1 MKIKRDKRVELLAP
15 AGSFQSVVAAVNA
28 GADAVYMGGRRFG
41 ARAYADSA
49 QAEGEDM
56 VMEAIRYCHLFS
68 VKLYMTVNILF
79 KDDELKELFSYI
91 KPYYEAGVDGLIMQ
105 DLGAVRRIRAM
116 FPDLEV
122 HASTQQ
128 TITSVAG
135 ARMAQRFGMTRAVV
149 SRELS
154 LQEIR
159 KIHDESGMELEVFC
173 HGAMCYSYSGACFM
187 SSLLGGRSGNRG
199 RCAGTCRL
207 CYETAGQKGYYLS
220 MKDMQTI
227 ELLPELIEAGAYSFK
242 IEGRMKSPLYTAGVV
257 SVYRKYLDLALDCSD
272 RKQGA
277 AKHTAGGTAES
288 PADAAER
295 NVESSAEA
303 KRQNMMGTV
312 GRKSAAAGAAA
323 KHESVPGYRV
333 AEEDLRTLR
342 EIFDRGGT
350 SSYLKKHNGADMI
363 ALSEKKFRAVDQ
375 TVTERIQAAYIDR
388 NRTITVDAVMDM
400 TVGAP
405 AVLTLSD
412 AAGRMVT
419 AVSEDLVLEAE
430 NRPMQAAEVEARL
443 RKTGGTAFTLG
454 DVQVS
459 VHGDAFYPVGKLNEL
474 RRTALAM
481 YEEEISRGSQRTYA
495 AQSDR

>member
-105 DLGAVRRIRAM
+105 DLGAVRVIRSM

-242 IEGRMKSPLYTAGVV
+242 IEGRMKSPVYTAGVV
-257 SVYRKYLDLALDCSD
+257 SVYRKYLDLALDCID
-272 RKQGA
+272 RKQEA
-277 AKHTAGGTAES
+277 AKHG
-288 PADAAER
+288 
-295 NVESSAEA
+295 SAP
-303 KRQNMMGTV
+303 V
-312 GRKSAAAGAAA
+312 
-323 KHESVPGYRV
+323 YRV

-388 NRTITVDAVMDM
+388 NRTITVDAAMDM

-419 AVSEDLVLEAE
+419 AVSEDLVLAAE
-430 NRPMQAAEVEARL
+430 QRPMQATEVEARL

-459 VHGDAFYPVGKLNEL
+459 VHGDAFYPVGRLNEL

-481 YEEEISRGSQRTYA
+481 YEEEILRGSQRTYA

>member
-105 DLGAVRRIRAM
+105 DLGAVRVIRSM

-187 SSLLGGRSGNRG
+187 SSLFGGRSGNRG

-242 IEGRMKSPLYTAGVV
+242 IEGRMKSPVYTAGVV
-257 SVYRKYLDLALDCSD
+257 SVYRKYLDLALDCID
-272 RKQGA
+272 RKQEA
-277 AKHTAGGTAES
+277 AKHG
-288 PADAAER
+288 
-295 NVESSAEA
+295 
-303 KRQNMMGTV
+303 
-312 GRKSAAAGAAA
+312 
-323 KHESVPGYRV
+323 SVPGYCV

-388 NRTITVDAVMDM
+388 NRTITVDAAMDM

-419 AVSEDLVLEAE
+419 AVSEDLVLAAE
-430 NRPMQAAEVEARL
+430 QRPMQATEVEARL

-459 VHGDAFYPVGKLNEL
+459 VHGDAFYPVGRLNEL

-481 YEEEISRGSQRTYA
+481 YEEEILRGSQRTYA

>member
-272 RKQGA
+272 RKNL
-277 AKHTAGGTAES
+277 KT
-288 PADAAER
+288 
-295 NVESSAEA
+295 
-303 KRQNMMGTV
+303 
-312 GRKSAAAGAAA
+312 
-323 KHESVPGYRV
+323 YRV

-375 TVTERIQAAYIDR
+375 TVTDRIQAAYIDR

-419 AVSEDLVLEAE
+419 AVSEDLVLPAE
-430 NRPMQAAEVEARL
+430 QRPVQATEVEARL

-454 DVQVS
+454 NVQVS

-474 RRTALAM
+474 RRNALAL
-481 YEEEISRGSQRTYA
+481 YEEEILRGSQRTYA

>member
-272 RKQGA
+272 RKNL
-277 AKHTAGGTAES
+277 KT
-288 PADAAER
+288 
-295 NVESSAEA
+295 
-303 KRQNMMGTV
+303 
-312 GRKSAAAGAAA
+312 
-323 KHESVPGYRV
+323 YRV

-375 TVTERIQAAYIDR
+375 TVTDRIQAAYIDR

-419 AVSEDLVLEAE
+419 AVSEDLVLPAE
-430 NRPMQAAEVEARL
+430 QRPVQATEVEARL

-459 VHGDAFYPVGKLNEL
+459 VHGDAFYPVGRLNEL
-474 RRTALAM
+474 RRTALAL
-481 YEEEISRGSQRTYA
+481 YEEEILRGSQRTYA

>member
-1 MKIKRDKRVELLAP
+1 MRVIVRSHPRRNKSMKIKRDKRVELLAP

-28 GADAVYMGGRRFG
+28 GTDAVYMGGRRFG

-135 ARMAQRFGMTRAVV
+135 ARMAQRFGMTRAVL

-257 SVYRKYLDLALDCSD
+257 SVYRKYLDLALDCID

-277 AKHTAGGTAES
+277 AKHGS
-288 PADAAER
+288 M
-295 NVESSAEA
+295 S
-303 KRQNMMGTV
+303 
-312 GRKSAAAGAAA
+312 
-323 KHESVPGYRV
+323 GYRV

-375 TVTERIQAAYIDR
+375 TVTDRIQAAYIDR

-419 AVSEDLVLEAE
+419 AVSEDLVLPAE
-430 NRPMQAAEVEARL
+430 QRPVQATEVEARL

-454 DVQVS
+454 NVQVS

-481 YEEEISRGSQRTYA
+481 YEEERMLG
-495 AQSDR
+495 D

>member
-91 KPYYEAGVDGLIMQ
+91 KTYYEAGVDGLIMQ
-105 DLGAVRRIRAM
+105 DLGAVRVIRSM

-242 IEGRMKSPLYTAGVV
+242 IEGRMKSPVYTAGVV
-257 SVYRKYLDLALDCSD
+257 SVYRKYLDLALDCID

-277 AKHTAGGTAES
+277 AKHGS
-288 PADAAER
+288 M
-295 NVESSAEA
+295 SS
-303 KRQNMMGTV
+303 
-312 GRKSAAAGAAA
+312 
-323 KHESVPGYRV
+323 YRV

-375 TVTERIQAAYIDR
+375 TVTDRIQAAYIDR

-419 AVSEDLVLEAE
+419 AVSEDLVLPAE
-430 NRPMQAAEVEARL
+430 QRPVQATEVEARL

>member
-257 SVYRKYLDLALDCSD
+257 SVYRKYLDLALDCID
-272 RKQGA
+272 RKRGA
-277 AKHTAGGTAES
+277 T
-288 PADAAER
+288 
-295 NVESSAEA
+295 
-303 KRQNMMGTV
+303 
-312 GRKSAAAGAAA
+312 
-323 KHESVPGYRV
+323 KHESASDYRV

-375 TVTERIQAAYIDR
+375 TVTDRIQAAYIDR
-388 NRTITVDAVMDM
+388 NRTITVDAAMDM

-419 AVSEDLVLEAE
+419 AVSEDLVLAAE
-430 NRPMQAAEVEARL
+430 QRPMLATEVEARL

-474 RRTALAM
+474 RRTALAL
-481 YEEEISRGSQRTYA
+481 YEEEILRGSQRIYA

>member
-257 SVYRKYLDLALDCSD
+257 SVYRKYLDFALDCID
-272 RKQGA
+272 RKRG
-277 AKHTAGGTAES
+277 
-288 PADAAER
+288 
-295 NVESSAEA
+295 
-303 KRQNMMGTV
+303 
-312 GRKSAAAGAAA
+312 AA
-323 KHESVPGYRV
+323 KHESASDYRV
-333 AEEDLRTLR
+333 AEEDLRILR

-375 TVTERIQAAYIDR
+375 TVTDRIQAAYIDR
-388 NRTITVDAVMDM
+388 NRTITVDAAMDM

-419 AVSEDLVLEAE
+419 AVSDDLVLPAE
-430 NRPMQAAEVEARL
+430 QRPVQATEVEARL

-474 RRTALAM
+474 RRTALAL
-481 YEEEISRGSQRTYA
+481 YEEEILRGSQRIYA

>member
-1 MKIKRDKRVELLAP
+1 MKIKRYKRVELLAP

-105 DLGAVRRIRAM
+105 DLGAVRVIRSM

-272 RKQGA
+272 RKNL
-277 AKHTAGGTAES
+277 KT
-288 PADAAER
+288 
-295 NVESSAEA
+295 
-303 KRQNMMGTV
+303 
-312 GRKSAAAGAAA
+312 
-323 KHESVPGYRV
+323 YRV

-375 TVTERIQAAYIDR
+375 TVTDRIQAAYIDR

-419 AVSEDLVLEAE
+419 AVSEDLVLPAE
-430 NRPMQAAEVEARL
+430 QQPVQATEVEARL

-459 VHGDAFYPVGKLNEL
+459 VHGDAFYPVGRLNEL

-481 YEEEISRGSQRTYA
+481 YEEEILRGSQRTYA

>member
-1 MKIKRDKRVELLAP
+1 MKIQRDKRVELLAP

-28 GADAVYMGGRRFG
+28 GADAVYMGGRKFG

-105 DLGAVRRIRAM
+105 DLGAVRLIRAM

-135 ARMAQRFGMTRAVV
+135 ARMAQHFGMTRAVL

-207 CYETAGQKGYYLS
+207 CYETAGKKGYYLS
-220 MKDMQTI
+220 MKDMQTV

-242 IEGRMKSPLYTAGVV
+242 IEGRMKSPVYTAGVV
-257 SVYRKYLDLALDCSD
+257 SVYRKYLDRALTYLDE
-272 RKQGA
+272 KKTG
-277 AKHTAGGTAES
+277 
-288 PADAAER
+288 
-295 NVESSAEA
+295 N
-303 KRQNMMGTV
+303 
-312 GRKSAAAGAAA
+312 
-323 KHESVPGYRV
+323 YRV
-333 AEEDLRTLR
+333 AEEDLKTLR

-350 SSYLKKHNGADMI
+350 SSYMKKHNGADMI
-363 ALSEKKFRAVDQ
+363 AITEKKFRAVDQ
-375 TVTERIQAAYIDR
+375 SVTDRIQAEYIDR
-388 NRTITVDAVMDM
+388 NRTCTVDASMDM

-405 AVLTLSD
+405 AVLTIRD
-412 AAGRMVT
+412 ATGRMVT
-419 AVSEDLVLEAE
+419 AVSEDLVFEAE
-430 NRPMQAAEVEARL
+430 NRPMSPADVEARL

-454 DVQVS
+454 EVEVS
-459 VHGDAFYPVGKLNEL
+459 IHGDAFYPVGKLNEL
-474 RRTALAM
+474 RRSALAM
-481 YEEEISRGSQRTYA
+481 YEEEILRGSQRTYA
-495 AQSDR
+495 AQSNR

>member
-135 ARMAQRFGMTRAVV
+135 ARMAQHFGMTRAVV

-257 SVYRKYLDLALDCSD
+257 SVYRKYLDLALDCID

-277 AKHTAGGTAES
+277 AKHES
-288 PADAAER
+288 ASD
-295 NVESSAEA
+295 
-303 KRQNMMGTV
+303 
-312 GRKSAAAGAAA
+312 
-323 KHESVPGYRV
+323 YCV

-375 TVTERIQAAYIDR
+375 MVTDRIQAAYIDR
-388 NRTITVDAVMDM
+388 NRTIMVDATMDM

-419 AVSEDLVLEAE
+419 AVSEDLVLPAE
-430 NRPMQAAEVEARL
+430 QRPVQATEVEARL

-474 RRTALAM
+474 RRNALAL
-481 YEEEISRGSQRTYA
+481 YEEEILRGSQRTYA

>member
-135 ARMAQRFGMTRAVV
+135 ARMAQHFGMTRAVV

-257 SVYRKYLDLALDCSD
+257 SVYRKYLDLALDCID
-272 RKQGA
+272 RKRGA
-277 AKHTAGGTAES
+277 T
-288 PADAAER
+288 
-295 NVESSAEA
+295 
-303 KRQNMMGTV
+303 
-312 GRKSAAAGAAA
+312 
-323 KHESVPGYRV
+323 KHESASDYRV

-375 TVTERIQAAYIDR
+375 TVTDRIQAAYIDR
-388 NRTITVDAVMDM
+388 NRTITVDAAMDM

-405 AVLTLSD
+405 AMLTLSD

-419 AVSEDLVLEAE
+419 AVSEDLVLPAE
-430 NRPMQAAEVEARL
+430 QRPVQATEVEARL

-474 RRTALAM
+474 RRTALAL
-481 YEEEISRGSQRTYA
+481 YEEEILRGSQRTYA

>member
-105 DLGAVRRIRAM
+105 DLGAVRVIRSM

-242 IEGRMKSPLYTAGVV
+242 IEGRMKSPVYTAGVV
-257 SVYRKYLDLALDCSD
+257 SVYRKYLDLALDCID
-272 RKQGA
+272 RKQS
-277 AKHTAGGTAES
+277 T
-288 PADAAER
+288 
-295 NVESSAEA
+295 
-303 KRQNMMGTV
+303 
-312 GRKSAAAGAAA
+312 
-323 KHESVPGYRV
+323 YRV

-388 NRTITVDAVMDM
+388 NRTITVDAAMDM

-419 AVSEDLVLEAE
+419 AVSEDLVLAAE
-430 NRPMQAAEVEARL
+430 QRPMQATEVETRL

-459 VHGDAFYPVGKLNEL
+459 VHGDAFYPVGRLNEL

-481 YEEEISRGSQRTYA
+481 YEEEILRGSQRTYA

>member
-105 DLGAVRRIRAM
+105 DLGAVRVIRSM

-242 IEGRMKSPLYTAGVV
+242 IEGRMKSPVYTAGVV
-257 SVYRKYLDLALDCSD
+257 SVYRKYLDLALDCID

-277 AKHTAGGTAES
+277 AKHGS
-288 PADAAER
+288 M
-295 NVESSAEA
+295 SS
-303 KRQNMMGTV
+303 
-312 GRKSAAAGAAA
+312 
-323 KHESVPGYRV
+323 YRV

-375 TVTERIQAAYIDR
+375 TVTDRIQAAYIDR

-419 AVSEDLVLEAE
+419 AVSEDLVLPAE
-430 NRPMQAAEVEARL
+430 QRPVQATEVEARL

>member
-79 KDDELKELFSYI
+79 KNDELKELFSYI

-105 DLGAVRRIRAM
+105 DLGAVRVIRSM

-272 RKQGA
+272 RKNL
-277 AKHTAGGTAES
+277 KT
-288 PADAAER
+288 
-295 NVESSAEA
+295 
-303 KRQNMMGTV
+303 
-312 GRKSAAAGAAA
+312 
-323 KHESVPGYRV
+323 YRV

-375 TVTERIQAAYIDR
+375 TVTDRIQAAYIDR
-388 NRTITVDAVMDM
+388 NRTITVDAAMDM

-419 AVSEDLVLEAE
+419 AVSEDLVLPAE
-430 NRPMQAAEVEARL
+430 QRPVQATEVEARL

-474 RRTALAM
+474 RRTALAL
-481 YEEEISRGSQRTYA
+481 YEEEILRGSQRTYA

>member
-28 GADAVYMGGRRFG
+28 GTDAVYMGGRRFG

-135 ARMAQRFGMTRAVV
+135 ARMAQRFGMTRAVL

-272 RKQGA
+272 RKNL
-277 AKHTAGGTAES
+277 KT
-288 PADAAER
+288 
-295 NVESSAEA
+295 
-303 KRQNMMGTV
+303 
-312 GRKSAAAGAAA
+312 
-323 KHESVPGYRV
+323 YRV

-375 TVTERIQAAYIDR
+375 TVTDRIQAAYIDR

-419 AVSEDLVLEAE
+419 AVSEDLVLPAE
-430 NRPMQAAEVEARL
+430 QRPVQATEVEARL

-454 DVQVS
+454 NVQVS

-481 YEEEISRGSQRTYA
+481 YEEEILSGSQRTYA

>member
-105 DLGAVRRIRAM
+105 DLGAVRVIRSM

-227 ELLPELIEAGAYSFK
+227 ELLPELLEAGAYSFK
-242 IEGRMKSPLYTAGVV
+242 IEGRMKSPVYTAGVV

-272 RKQGA
+272 RKNL
-277 AKHTAGGTAES
+277 KT
-288 PADAAER
+288 
-295 NVESSAEA
+295 
-303 KRQNMMGTV
+303 
-312 GRKSAAAGAAA
+312 
-323 KHESVPGYRV
+323 YRV

-375 TVTERIQAAYIDR
+375 MVTDRIQAAYIDR
-388 NRTITVDAVMDM
+388 NRTIMVDAVMDM

-412 AAGRMVT
+412 AAGRIVT
-419 AVSEDLVLEAE
+419 AVSEDLVLPAE
-430 NRPMQAAEVEARL
+430 QRPMQATEVEARL

-454 DVQVS
+454 NVQVS

-481 YEEEISRGSQRTYA
+481 YEEEILRGSQRTYA

>member
-105 DLGAVRRIRAM
+105 DLGAVRQIRAM

-257 SVYRKYLDLALDCSD
+257 SVYRKYLDLALDCID
-272 RKQGA
+272 RKRGA
-277 AKHTAGGTAES
+277 A
-288 PADAAER
+288 
-295 NVESSAEA
+295 N
-303 KRQNMMGTV
+303 
-312 GRKSAAAGAAA
+312 
-323 KHESVPGYRV
+323 HESASDYRV

-375 TVTERIQAAYIDR
+375 TVTDRIQAAYIDR
-388 NRTITVDAVMDM
+388 NRTITVDAAMDM

-419 AVSEDLVLEAE
+419 AVSEDLVLPAE
-430 NRPMQAAEVEARL
+430 QRPVQAMEVEARL

-459 VHGDAFYPVGKLNEL
+459 VHGDAFYPVGRLNEL
-474 RRTALAM
+474 RRTALAL
-481 YEEEISRGSQRTYA
+481 YEEEILRGSQRTYA

>member
-105 DLGAVRRIRAM
+105 DLGAVRVIRSM

-128 TITSVAG
+128 TIASVAG

-242 IEGRMKSPLYTAGVV
+242 IEGRMKSPVYTAGVV
-257 SVYRKYLDLALDCSD
+257 SVYRKYLDLALDCID
-272 RKQGA
+272 RKQEAAKRTAGGAMSEEKRNAEDPAAATKRNAESPVSAGGQRAVASVTA
-277 AKHTAGGTAES
+277 AKHG
-288 PADAAER
+288 
-295 NVESSAEA
+295 
-303 KRQNMMGTV
+303 
-312 GRKSAAAGAAA
+312 
-323 KHESVPGYRV
+323 SVPGYRV

-388 NRTITVDAVMDM
+388 NRTITVDAAMDM

-419 AVSEDLVLEAE
+419 AVSEDLVLAAE
-430 NRPMQAAEVEARL
+430 QRPMQATEVEARL

-481 YEEEISRGSQRTYA
+481 YEEEILRGSQRTYA

>member
-105 DLGAVRRIRAM
+105 DLGAVRQIRAM

-135 ARMAQRFGMTRAVV
+135 ARMAQHFGMTRAVV

-257 SVYRKYLDLALDCSD
+257 SVYRKYLDLALDCID
-272 RKQGA
+272 RKRGA
-277 AKHTAGGTAES
+277 T
-288 PADAAER
+288 
-295 NVESSAEA
+295 
-303 KRQNMMGTV
+303 
-312 GRKSAAAGAAA
+312 
-323 KHESVPGYRV
+323 KHESASDYRV

-375 TVTERIQAAYIDR
+375 TVTDRIQAAYIDR
-388 NRTITVDAVMDM
+388 NRTITVDAAMDM

-419 AVSEDLVLEAE
+419 AVSEDLVLAAE
-430 NRPMQAAEVEARL
+430 QRPMLATEVEARL

-481 YEEEISRGSQRTYA
+481 YEEEILRGSQRTYA

>member
-56 VMEAIRYCHLFS
+56 VMEAIRYCHFFS

-105 DLGAVRRIRAM
+105 DLGAVRVIRSM

-272 RKQGA
+272 RKNL
-277 AKHTAGGTAES
+277 KT
-288 PADAAER
+288 
-295 NVESSAEA
+295 
-303 KRQNMMGTV
+303 
-312 GRKSAAAGAAA
+312 
-323 KHESVPGYRV
+323 YRV

-375 TVTERIQAAYIDR
+375 TVTDRIQAAYIDR

-419 AVSEDLVLEAE
+419 AVSEDLVLPAE
-430 NRPMQAAEVEARL
+430 QQPVQATEVEARL

-459 VHGDAFYPVGKLNEL
+459 VHGDAFYPVGRLNEL

-481 YEEEISRGSQRTYA
+481 YEEEILRGSQRTYA

>member
-257 SVYRKYLDLALDCSD
+257 SVYRKYLDLALDCID
-272 RKQGA
+272 RKRGA
-277 AKHTAGGTAES
+277 A
-288 PADAAER
+288 
-295 NVESSAEA
+295 N
-303 KRQNMMGTV
+303 
-312 GRKSAAAGAAA
+312 
-323 KHESVPGYRV
+323 HESASDYRV

-375 TVTERIQAAYIDR
+375 TVTDRIQAAYIDR
-388 NRTITVDAVMDM
+388 NRTITVDAAMDM

-405 AVLTLSD
+405 AVLTPSD

-419 AVSEDLVLEAE
+419 AVSEDLVLPAE
-430 NRPMQAAEVEARL
+430 QRPVQATEVEARL

-459 VHGDAFYPVGKLNEL
+459 VHGDAFYPVGRLNEL
-474 RRTALAM
+474 RRTALAL
-481 YEEEISRGSQRTYA
+481 YEEEILRGSQRTYA

>member
-1 MKIKRDKRVELLAP
+1 MKIQRDKRVELLAP

-28 GADAVYMGGRRFG
+28 GADAVYMGGRKFG

-105 DLGAVRRIRAM
+105 DLGAVRLIRAM

-135 ARMAQRFGMTRAVV
+135 ARMAQHFGMTRAVL

-207 CYETAGQKGYYLS
+207 CYETAGKKGYYLS
-220 MKDMQTI
+220 MKDMQTV

-242 IEGRMKSPLYTAGVV
+242 IEGRMKSPVYTAGVV
-257 SVYRKYLDLALDCSD
+257 SVYRKYLDRALTYLDE
-272 RKQGA
+272 KKTG
-277 AKHTAGGTAES
+277 
-288 PADAAER
+288 
-295 NVESSAEA
+295 N
-303 KRQNMMGTV
+303 
-312 GRKSAAAGAAA
+312 
-323 KHESVPGYRV
+323 YRV
-333 AEEDLRTLR
+333 AEEDLKTLR

-350 SSYLKKHNGADMI
+350 SSYMKKHNGADMI
-363 ALSEKKFRAVDQ
+363 AITEKKFRAVDQ
-375 TVTERIQAAYIDR
+375 SVTDRIQAEYIDR
-388 NRTITVDAVMDM
+388 NRTCTVDASMDM

-405 AVLTLSD
+405 AVLTIRD
-412 AAGRMVT
+412 ATGRMVT
-419 AVSEDLVLEAE
+419 AVSEDLVFEAE
-430 NRPMQAAEVEARL
+430 NRPMSPADVEARL

-454 DVQVS
+454 EVEVS
-459 VHGDAFYPVGKLNEL
+459 IHGDAFYPVGKLNEL
-474 RRTALAM
+474 RRSALAM
-481 YEEEISRGSQRTYA
+481 YEEEILRGSQRTYA

>member
-135 ARMAQRFGMTRAVV
+135 ARMAQHFGMTRAVV

-257 SVYRKYLDLALDCSD
+257 SVYRKYLDLALDCID
-272 RKQGA
+272 RKRGA
-277 AKHTAGGTAES
+277 T
-288 PADAAER
+288 
-295 NVESSAEA
+295 
-303 KRQNMMGTV
+303 
-312 GRKSAAAGAAA
+312 
-323 KHESVPGYRV
+323 KHESASDYRV

-375 TVTERIQAAYIDR
+375 TVTDRIQAAYIDR
-388 NRTITVDAVMDM
+388 NRTITVDAAMDM

-419 AVSEDLVLEAE
+419 AVSEDLVLAAE
-430 NRPMQAAEVEARL
+430 QRPMLATKVEARL

-474 RRTALAM
+474 RRTALAL
-481 YEEEISRGSQRTYA
+481 YEEEILRGSQRIYA

>member
-105 DLGAVRRIRAM
+105 DLGAVRVIRSM

-242 IEGRMKSPLYTAGVV
+242 IEGRMKSPVYTAGVV

-272 RKQGA
+272 RKNL
-277 AKHTAGGTAES
+277 KT
-288 PADAAER
+288 
-295 NVESSAEA
+295 
-303 KRQNMMGTV
+303 
-312 GRKSAAAGAAA
+312 
-323 KHESVPGYRV
+323 YRV

-419 AVSEDLVLEAE
+419 AVSEDLVLPAE
-430 NRPMQAAEVEARL
+430 QRPVQAPEVEARL

-454 DVQVS
+454 NVQVS
-459 VHGDAFYPVGKLNEL
+459 VHGDAFYPVGRLNEL

>member
-1 MKIKRDKRVELLAP
+1 MRVIVRSHPRRNKNMKIKRDKRVELLAP

-257 SVYRKYLDLALDCSD
+257 SVYRKYLDLALDCID
-272 RKQGA
+272 RKRGA
-277 AKHTAGGTAES
+277 T
-288 PADAAER
+288 
-295 NVESSAEA
+295 
-303 KRQNMMGTV
+303 
-312 GRKSAAAGAAA
+312 
-323 KHESVPGYRV
+323 KHESASDYRV

-375 TVTERIQAAYIDR
+375 TVTDRIQAAYIDR
-388 NRTITVDAVMDM
+388 NRTITVDAAMDM

-419 AVSEDLVLEAE
+419 AVSEDLVLPAE
-430 NRPMQAAEVEARL
+430 QRPVQATEVEARL

-474 RRTALAM
+474 RRTALAL
-481 YEEEISRGSQRTYA
+481 YEEEILRGSQRTYA

>member
-135 ARMAQRFGMTRAVV
+135 ARMAQHFGMTRAVV

-272 RKQGA
+272 RKNL
-277 AKHTAGGTAES
+277 KT
-288 PADAAER
+288 
-295 NVESSAEA
+295 
-303 KRQNMMGTV
+303 
-312 GRKSAAAGAAA
+312 
-323 KHESVPGYRV
+323 YRV

-375 TVTERIQAAYIDR
+375 TVTDRIQAAYIDR
-388 NRTITVDAVMDM
+388 NRTITVDAAMDM

-419 AVSEDLVLEAE
+419 AVSEDLVLPAE
-430 NRPMQAAEVEARL
+430 QRPVQATEVEARL

-474 RRTALAM
+474 RRTALAL
-481 YEEEISRGSQRTYA
+481 YEEEILRGSQRTYA

>member
-1 MKIKRDKRVELLAP
+1 MRVNVRSHPRRNKNMKIKRDKRVELLAP

-68 VKLYMTVNILF
+68 VKLYMTVNVLF

-272 RKQGA
+272 RKNL
-277 AKHTAGGTAES
+277 KT
-288 PADAAER
+288 
-295 NVESSAEA
+295 
-303 KRQNMMGTV
+303 
-312 GRKSAAAGAAA
+312 
-323 KHESVPGYRV
+323 YRV

-375 TVTERIQAAYIDR
+375 TVTDRIQAAYIDR
-388 NRTITVDAVMDM
+388 NRTITVDAAMDM
-400 TVGAP
+400 MVGAP

-419 AVSEDLVLEAE
+419 AVSEDLVLPAE
-430 NRPMQAAEVEARL
+430 QRPVQATEVEARL

-481 YEEEISRGSQRTYA
+481 YEEEILRGSQRTYA

>member
-105 DLGAVRRIRAM
+105 DLGAVRVIRSM

-242 IEGRMKSPLYTAGVV
+242 IEGRMKSPVYTAGVV
-257 SVYRKYLDLALDCSD
+257 SVYRKYLDLALDCID
-272 RKQGA
+272 HKNL
-277 AKHTAGGTAES
+277 KT
-288 PADAAER
+288 
-295 NVESSAEA
+295 
-303 KRQNMMGTV
+303 
-312 GRKSAAAGAAA
+312 
-323 KHESVPGYRV
+323 YRV

-388 NRTITVDAVMDM
+388 NRTITVDAAMDM

-459 VHGDAFYPVGKLNEL
+459 VHGDAFYPVGRLNEL

-481 YEEEISRGSQRTYA
+481 YEEEILRGSQRTYA

>member
-56 VMEAIRYCHLFS
+56 VMEAIHYCHLFS

-105 DLGAVRRIRAM
+105 DLGAVRVIRSM

-159 KIHDESGMELEVFC
+159 KVHDESGMELEVFC

-242 IEGRMKSPLYTAGVV
+242 IEGRMKSPVYTAGVV
-257 SVYRKYLDLALDCSD
+257 SVYRKYLDLALDCID
-272 RKQGA
+272 RKQS
-277 AKHTAGGTAES
+277 T
-288 PADAAER
+288 
-295 NVESSAEA
+295 
-303 KRQNMMGTV
+303 
-312 GRKSAAAGAAA
+312 
-323 KHESVPGYRV
+323 YRV

-388 NRTITVDAVMDM
+388 NRTITVDAAMDM

-419 AVSEDLVLEAE
+419 AVSEDLVLAAE
-430 NRPMQAAEVEARL
+430 QRPMQATEVEARL

-459 VHGDAFYPVGKLNEL
+459 VHGDAFYPVGRLNEL

-481 YEEEISRGSQRTYA
+481 YEEEILRGSQRTYA

>member
-68 VKLYMTVNILF
+68 VKLYMTVNVLF

-105 DLGAVRRIRAM
+105 DLGAVRQIRAM

-272 RKQGA
+272 RKNL
-277 AKHTAGGTAES
+277 KT
-288 PADAAER
+288 
-295 NVESSAEA
+295 
-303 KRQNMMGTV
+303 
-312 GRKSAAAGAAA
+312 
-323 KHESVPGYRV
+323 YRV
-333 AEEDLRTLR
+333 AEEDLWTLR

-375 TVTERIQAAYIDR
+375 TVTDRIQAAYIDR

-419 AVSEDLVLEAE
+419 AVSEDLVLPAE
-430 NRPMQAAEVEARL
+430 QRPVQATEVEARL

-454 DVQVS
+454 NVQVS

-474 RRTALAM
+474 RRNALAL
-481 YEEEISRGSQRTYA
+481 YEEEILRGSQRTYA

>member
-1 MKIKRDKRVELLAP
+1 MRVIVRSHPRRNKNMKIKRDKRVELLAP

-135 ARMAQRFGMTRAVV
+135 ARMAQRFGMTRVVV

-272 RKQGA
+272 RKQEA
-277 AKHTAGGTAES
+277 AKHTAAGAMSEEKRH
-288 PADAAER
+288 AER
-295 NVESSAEA
+295 PVSAGGQKSGA
-303 KRQNMMGTV
+303 SGT
-312 GRKSAAAGAAA
+312 AA
-323 KHESVPGYRV
+323 KHGSVPGYRV

-375 TVTERIQAAYIDR
+375 TVTDRIQAAYIDR
-388 NRTITVDAVMDM
+388 NRTITVDAAMDM

-412 AAGRMVT
+412 ASGRMVT

-459 VHGDAFYPVGKLNEL
+459 VHGDAFYPVGRLNEL

-481 YEEEISRGSQRTYA
+481 YEEERMLR
-495 AQSDR
+495 D

>member
-105 DLGAVRRIRAM
+105 DLGAVRVIRAM

-242 IEGRMKSPLYTAGVV
+242 IEGRMKSPVYTAGVV

-272 RKQGA
+272 RKNL
-277 AKHTAGGTAES
+277 KT
-288 PADAAER
+288 
-295 NVESSAEA
+295 
-303 KRQNMMGTV
+303 
-312 GRKSAAAGAAA
+312 
-323 KHESVPGYRV
+323 YRV

-419 AVSEDLVLEAE
+419 AVSEDLVLAAE
-430 NRPMQAAEVEARL
+430 QRPVQAPEVEARL

-454 DVQVS
+454 NVQVS
-459 VHGDAFYPVGKLNEL
+459 VHGDAFYPVGRLNEL

-481 YEEEISRGSQRTYA
+481 YEEEILRGSQRTYA

>member
-68 VKLYMTVNILF
+68 VKLYMTVNIHF

-105 DLGAVRRIRAM
+105 DLGAVRVIRSM

-242 IEGRMKSPLYTAGVV
+242 IEGRMKSPVYTAGVV
-257 SVYRKYLDLALDCSD
+257 SVYRKYLDLALDCID

-277 AKHTAGGTAES
+277 AKHGS
-288 PADAAER
+288 M
-295 NVESSAEA
+295 SS
-303 KRQNMMGTV
+303 
-312 GRKSAAAGAAA
+312 
-323 KHESVPGYRV
+323 YRV

-375 TVTERIQAAYIDR
+375 TVTDRIQAAYIDR

-419 AVSEDLVLEAE
+419 AVSEDLVLPAE
-430 NRPMQAAEVEARL
+430 QRPVQATEVEARL

>member
-1 MKIKRDKRVELLAP
+1 MKMKIKRDKRVELLAP

-242 IEGRMKSPLYTAGVV
+242 IEGRMKSPVYTAGVV

-272 RKQGA
+272 RKNL
-277 AKHTAGGTAES
+277 KT
-288 PADAAER
+288 
-295 NVESSAEA
+295 
-303 KRQNMMGTV
+303 
-312 GRKSAAAGAAA
+312 
-323 KHESVPGYRV
+323 YRV

-419 AVSEDLVLEAE
+419 AVSEDLVLPAE
-430 NRPMQAAEVEARL
+430 QRPVQAPEVEARL

-454 DVQVS
+454 NVQVS
-459 VHGDAFYPVGKLNEL
+459 VHGDAFYPVGRLNEL

-481 YEEEISRGSQRTYA
+481 YEEEILRGSQRTYA

>member
-105 DLGAVRRIRAM
+105 DLGAVRVIRSM

-154 LQEIR
+154 LQEIQ

-242 IEGRMKSPLYTAGVV
+242 IEGRMKSPVYTAGVV
-257 SVYRKYLDLALDCSD
+257 SVYRKYLDFALDCID
-272 RKQGA
+272 HKNL
-277 AKHTAGGTAES
+277 KT
-288 PADAAER
+288 
-295 NVESSAEA
+295 
-303 KRQNMMGTV
+303 
-312 GRKSAAAGAAA
+312 
-323 KHESVPGYRV
+323 YRV

-388 NRTITVDAVMDM
+388 NRTITVDAAMDM

-412 AAGRMVT
+412 VAGRMVT
-419 AVSEDLVLEAE
+419 AVSEDLVLPAE
-430 NRPMQAAEVEARL
+430 QRPMQATEVEARL

-459 VHGDAFYPVGKLNEL
+459 VHGDAFYPVGRLNEL

-481 YEEEISRGSQRTYA
+481 YEEEILRGSQRTYA

>member
-49 QAEGEDM
+49 QAEGDDM
-56 VMEAIRYCHLFS
+56 VMEAIRYGHLVS

-105 DLGAVRRIRAM
+105 DLGAVRVIRSM

-135 ARMAQRFGMTRAVV
+135 ARMAQRFGMTRAVM

-242 IEGRMKSPLYTAGVV
+242 IEGRMKSPVYTAGVV
-257 SVYRKYLDLALDCSD
+257 SVYRKYLDLALDCID

-277 AKHTAGGTAES
+277 AKHGS
-288 PADAAER
+288 M
-295 NVESSAEA
+295 SS
-303 KRQNMMGTV
+303 
-312 GRKSAAAGAAA
+312 
-323 KHESVPGYRV
+323 YRV

-375 TVTERIQAAYIDR
+375 TVTDRIQAAYIDR

-419 AVSEDLVLEAE
+419 AVSEDLVLPAE
-430 NRPMQAAEVEARL
+430 QRPVQATEVEARL

-454 DVQVS
+454 NVQVS